1 MFRKDCTTR
10 RNNNARPTPLWYPE
24 YIQTLGADITVQQTV
39 MQKTLILRDPFTL
52 LVFAL
57 ALAGDQLS
65 KALVR
70 GALSI
75 GESLPAEGFLRL
87 THVTNSGAIFG
98 LFPNQAI
105 VMTAASVLGI
115 AVLLY
120 FYHAH
125 AGSDWRVRVSMG
137 LLLGGAV
144 GNLIDR
150 LALGRVTDFLD
161 VGAWPVFNLADSSI
175 VTGVIMLAVVYL
187 FPNFLVR
194 RPEPVQQQP
203 VPMTLAVDD
212 ADPDALPLSTDAGPS
227 RDDD

>member
-1 MFRKDCTTR
+1 MQQPVSR
-10 RNNNARPTPLWYPE
+10 RPFILTD
-24 YIQTLGADITVQQTV
+24 TLA
-39 MQKTLILRDPFTL
+39 M

-57 ALAGDQLS
+57 ALAADQFS

-70 GALSI
+70 EGLRI
-75 GESLPAEGFLRL
+75 GESVPAEGFLRL

-105 VMTAASVLGI
+105 VMTVASVVGI
-115 AVLLY
+115 VVLLY

-125 AGSDWRVRVSMG
+125 AGGDWRVRTSMG

-150 LALGRVTDFLD
+150 LVLGRVTDFLD

-175 VTGVIMLAVVYL
+175 VTGVIILAVVYL
-187 FPNFLVR
+187 FPNFLAR
-194 RPEPVQQQP
+194 RRETPQPPTEAAAPEIGDAS
-203 VPMTLAVDD
+203 TDASTDAV
-212 ADPDALPLSTDAGPS
+212 ALSTDGAPS
-227 RDDD
+227 GDDD

>member
-1 MFRKDCTTR
+1 
-10 RNNNARPTPLWYPE
+10 
-24 YIQTLGADITVQQTV
+24 

-98 LFPNQAI
+98 FFPNQAI

-150 LALGRVTDFLD
+150 LALGKVTDFLD
-161 VGAWPVFNLADSSI
+161 VGAWPRVQPRRLLHRHGSGHAGRRLPLPELPRPASRAGAATARAHD
-175 VTGVIMLAVVYL
+175 VGGRR
-187 FPNFLVR
+187 R
-194 RPEPVQQQP
+194 RPRCPP
-203 VPMTLAVDD
+203 PLDRRRAVP
-212 ADPDALPLSTDAGPS
+212 
-227 RDDD
+227 R

>member
-1 MFRKDCTTR
+1 M
-10 RNNNARPTPLWYPE
+10 
-24 YIQTLGADITVQQTV
+24 
-39 MQKTLILRDPFTL
+39 

-57 ALAGDQLS
+57 TLAADQFS

-70 GALSI
+70 EALRV
-75 GESLPAEGFLRL
+75 GESAPAEGFLRL

-98 LFPNQAI
+98 LFPNQAV
-105 VMTAASVLGI
+105 VMTAASLVGI
-115 AVLLY
+115 AVLVY

-150 LALGRVTDFLD
+150 LVLGRVTDFLD

-175 VTGVIMLAVVYL
+175 VTGVIMLAIVYL
-187 FPNFLVR
+187 FPSFLAR
-194 RPEPVQQQP
+194 RQTPKAAQP
-203 VPMTLAVDD
+203 DD
-212 ADPDALPLSTDAGPS
+212 AGSALDGAPADTDAPEDPDAVALSTDGAPS
-227 RDDD
+227 SDDD

>member
-1 MFRKDCTTR
+1 MGNTPR
-10 RNNNARPTPLWYPE
+10 PLWYPE
-24 YIQTLGADITVQQTV
+24 YIRIPGADIAVQQPV
-39 MQKTLILRDPFTL
+39 IQRTLILRDPLTL

-57 ALAGDQLS
+57 TLAGDQLS

-70 GALSI
+70 GALSV

-105 VMTAASVLGI
+105 VMTGASVVGI

-125 AGSDWRVRVSMG
+125 AGGDWRVRVSMG

-150 LALGRVTDFLD
+150 LAMGRVTDFLD

-175 VTGVIMLAVVYL
+175 VTGVVILAVVYL
-187 FPNFLVR
+187 FPQFLVR
-194 RPEPVQQQP
+194 RPEPAQP
-203 VPMTLAVDD
+203 EPMLMAVAVDD
-212 ADPDALPLSTDAGPS
+212 VDSDALTFSSDAGPS

>member
-1 MFRKDCTTR
+1 M
-10 RNNNARPTPLWYPE
+10 
-24 YIQTLGADITVQQTV
+24 
-39 MQKTLILRDPFTL
+39 

-57 ALAGDQLS
+57 TLAADQFS

-70 GALSI
+70 EALRV
-75 GESLPAEGFLRL
+75 GESAPAEGFFRL

-98 LFPNQAI
+98 LFPNQAVI
-105 VMTAASVLGI
+105 MTGASLVGI

-120 FYHAH
+120 FYHTF
-125 AGSDWRVRVSMG
+125 AGGDWRVRVSMG

-175 VTGVIMLAVVYL
+175 VAGVVILAIVYL
-187 FPNFLVR
+187 FPHFLR
-194 RPEPVQQQP
+194 RPDPTPSTSARSAGEH
-203 VPMTLAVDD
+203 DD
-212 ADPDALPLSTDAGPS
+212 LLFHPLDEDARG
-227 RDDD
+227 DDD